1 MAVELV
7 VPRGEPWSVKIGS
20 VLDDTSAAD
29 PSPIQVASQARRP
42 VPWWSLAGTAAA
54 VAVTLMVAAYR
65 AVVSRRPVL
74 RRARGADRGRYPID
88 TAPEPGHAPSERVRE
103 LVRFNP
109 EAAAGV
115 LQRWIGQGG
124 HVG

>member
-1 MAVELV
+1 MELV
-7 VPRGEPWSVKIGS
+7 VPRGEPWTVKIDS
-20 VLDDTSAAD
+20 ILDDTSAAD
-29 PSPIQVASQARRP
+29 PMPIPVVSPARRP
-42 VPWWSLAGTAAA
+42 IPWWSLAGTAAA
-54 VAVTLMVAAYR
+54 VAVMLMVAAYR

-74 RRARGADRGRYPID
+74 RRARGADRGRYPIG
-88 TAPEPGHAPSERVRE
+88 TAAESGHAPSERVRE